1 MELYNHID
9 VEEMKKVEKE
19 VQVKRTWFTEK
30 MQAQQQLPKCVI
42 PAVTVTQ
49 IGKERQVKE
58 CSKPVPVHA
67 GWCAVDASDVKIAR
81 TLATLEQNM

>member
-30 MQAQQQLPKCVI
+30 MQAQQQLPKCVN

-49 IGKERQVKE
+49 IGKERQVKKE
-58 CSKPVPVHA
+58 CSIPVPVRA
-67 GWCAVDASDVKIAR
+67 GWYAVDASDVKIAR
-81 TLATLEQNM
+81 TLATL